1 MACVPVT
8 CCELFLEH
16 LKIPCSSF
24 FLGHIQDL
32 QALSKQTGN
41 EFEPLATAFTK
52 WYAPWGTIKKRYFVL
67 DAYFCTLSTQRAEQ
81 VGDLFVI
88 FMVFNPVVISC
99 NPDDVKVSSIFT
111 ISCSA

>member
-67 DAYFCTLSTQRAEQ
+67 DAYFLHIVHTKGGTSRRLVCHIHGLQ
-81 VGDLFVI
+81 
-88 FMVFNPVVISC
+88 SC
-99 NPDDVKVSSIFT
+99 CYFL
-111 ISCSA
+111 